1 MKIPA
6 YLLSIMIFGL
16 SVQPSFA
23 DEAANEIKTLLEAQ
37 AEAWNAGDI
46 EAFMAGYWK
55 SDELRFASGG
65 TVTYGWAGT
74 LANYENRYPTP
85 EKMGQLTFSGLDVRV
100 LSDTFVLAFGRWDLK
115 RKALDIGGL
124 FTLLFE
130 KMPEGW
136 RIVADHTS
144 SDDLPVAVIS
154 E

>member
-85 EKMGQLTFSGLDVRV
+85 EKMGQLTFSGLDIRV
-100 LSDTFVLAFGRWDLK
+100 LSDTFVLAFGRWELG
-115 RKALDIGGL
+115 REGLDIGGF

-130 KMPEGW
+130 KRPEGW